1 MSGRNT
7 APQDAPDLADGIAP
21 ALPAGAAP
29 LAAPGALRA
38 GPQAVQAPRPALTL
52 KLGRRTWIGLGT
64 VVAVIGLWF
73 TLTTFTGLVTGARFP
88 SPAEFWASLTQ
99 ISGRGYAGGQLASH
113 ALHSLRLVAMGFA
126 VAIATGVPLGLW
138 MGWSRRAEAMINPV
152 FLVIRPIP
160 PLAWIPLAIL
170 WLGLGDSAKIMVI
183 WFAAFVPSVI
193 NTFAGV
199 RNIDRPILEA
209 AAMLGTPRWR
219 LIREV
224 IAPAASPLIFT
235 GLRLSLQA
243 SWTTLVAAELV
254 GALVGVGFVL
264 NMAQQDIYPGMILVG
279 MVTVG
284 VLGWATTMLLGMAE
298 RRALAWNVA
307 ARD

>member
-1 MSGRNT
+1 M
-7 APQDAPDLADGIAP
+7 
-21 ALPAGAAP
+21 
-29 LAAPGALRA
+29 
-38 GPQAVQAPRPALTL
+38 
-52 KLGRRTWIGLGT
+52 LGRRGLIGIAT
-64 VVAVIGLWF
+64 VIALVAIWF
-73 TLTTFTGLVTGARFP
+73 VLTTATGLVTGARFP
-88 SPAEFWASLTQ
+88 SPAEFWLSLTQ
-99 ISGRGYAGGQLASH
+99 ISTRGYAGAQLYSH
-113 ALHSLRLVAMGFA
+113 ALHSVKLVAFGFA

-138 MGWSRRAEAMINPV
+138 MGWDRRVEAAINPV

-170 WLGLGDSAKIMVI
+170 WLGLGDAAKIMVI
-183 WFAAFVPSVI
+183 WFSAFVPSVI
-193 NTFAGV
+193 NSFAGV

-219 LIREV
+219 MVRE
-224 IAPAASPLIFT
+224 IIMPAASPMIFT

-254 GALVGVGFVL
+254 GALAGVGFVL

-284 VLGWATTMLLGMAE
+284 LLGFATTWLLTQVE
-298 RRALAWNVA
+298 RQALAWNVA

>member
-1 MSGRNT
+1 MTVSRR
-7 APQDAPDLADGIAP
+7 GIIGITTVIA
-21 ALPAGAAP
+21 
-29 LAAPGALRA
+29 LAA
-38 GPQAVQAPRPALTL
+38 
-52 KLGRRTWIGLGT
+52 
-64 VVAVIGLWF
+64 LWF
-73 TLTTFTGLVTGARFP
+73 LLTTGTGIVSSARFP
-88 SPAEFWASLTQ
+88 SPAEFWVSFTQ
-99 ISGRGYAGGQLASH
+99 INTRGYAGAQLVSH
-113 ALHSLRLVAMGFA
+113 ALHSVKLVALGFA

-138 MGWSRRAEAMINPV
+138 MGWDRRIEAMINPV

-170 WLGLGDSAKIMVI
+170 WLGLGDAAKIMVI
-183 WFAAFVPSVI
+183 WFSAFVPSVI
-193 NTFAGV
+193 NSFAGV
-199 RNIDRPILEA
+199 RNIDRPVLEA

-219 LIREV
+219 LVHEV
-224 IAPAASPLIFT
+224 IMPAASPMIFT

-279 MVTVG
+279 MITVG
-284 VLGWATTMLLGMAE
+284 VLGFATTWLLTQVE
-298 RRALAWNVA
+298 RQALAWNMA

>member
-1 MSGRNT
+1 M
-7 APQDAPDLADGIAP
+7 I
-21 ALPAGAAP
+21 
-29 LAAPGALRA
+29 
-38 GPQAVQAPRPALTL
+38 
-52 KLGRRTWIGLGT
+52 GRRGWIGLET
-64 VVAVIGLWF
+64 VMALLVLWF
-73 TLTTFTGLVTGARFP
+73 LLTTLTGLVTGARFP
-88 SPAEFWASLTQ
+88 SPAEFWLSLTQ
-99 ISGRGYAGGQLASH
+99 ISTRGYAGGQLLSH
-113 ALHSLRLVAMGFA
+113 ALHSLKLVVMGFT

-138 MGWSRRAEAMINPV
+138 MGWNRKVEAAINPV

-183 WFAAFVPSVI
+183 WFSAFVPSVI

-199 RNIDRPILEA
+199 RNIDRPMIEA
-209 AAMLGTPRWR
+209 ARMLGTPRWR
-219 LIREV
+219 MVKEI

-284 VLGWATTMLLGMAE
+284 ILGWATTLVLSAAE
-298 RRALAWNVA
+298 RRALAWNIA

>member
-1 MSGRNT
+1 M
-7 APQDAPDLADGIAP
+7 
-21 ALPAGAAP
+21 
-29 LAAPGALRA
+29 
-38 GPQAVQAPRPALTL
+38 V
-52 KLGRRTWIGLGT
+52 GRRGWIGLST
-64 VVAVIGLWF
+64 IAAVLVLWWV
-73 TLTTFTGLVTGARFP
+73 LTTVTGVVSSARFP

-99 ISGRGYAGGQLASH
+99 INTRGYAGATLLSH
-113 ALHSLRLVAMGFA
+113 AVHSLKLVAMGFA
-126 VAIATGVPLGLW
+126 VAIATGIPLGLW
-138 MGWSRRAEAMINPV
+138 MGWDRRVEALINPI

-170 WLGLGDSAKIMVI
+170 WLGLGDAAKIMVI
-183 WFAAFVPSVI
+183 WFSAFVPSVI
-193 NTFAGV
+193 NAFTGV

-209 AAMLGTPRWR
+209 ARMLGTPRWTMV
-219 LIREV
+219 REI
-224 IAPAASPLIFT
+224 IAPAASPMIFT

-254 GALVGVGFVL
+254 GALVGLGFIL

-279 MVTVG
+279 MVAVG
-284 VLGWATTMLLGMAE
+284 ILGWATTWALGRVE

>member
-1 MSGRNT
+1 M
-7 APQDAPDLADGIAP
+7 P
-21 ALPAGAAP
+21 
-29 LAAPGALRA
+29 
-38 GPQAVQAPRPALTL
+38 
-52 KLGRRTWIGLGT
+52 GRRTWIGLVT
-64 VVAVIGLWF
+64 VLALVAIWF
-73 TLTTFTGLVTGARFP
+73 LLTTVTGMVSGGRFP
-88 SPAEFWASLTQ
+88 SPAEFWLSLRQ
-99 ISGRGYAGGQLASH
+99 ITGRGYAGGDLLQH
-113 ALHSLRLVAMGFA
+113 ALHSLKLVVMGFT

-138 MGWSRRAEAMINPV
+138 MGWSRKAEAAINPV

-170 WLGLGDSAKIMVI
+170 WLGLGDAAKIMVI
-183 WFAAFVPSVI
+183 WFSAFVPSVI
-193 NTFAGV
+193 NSFTGV

-209 AAMLGTPRWR
+209 ASMLGTPRWR
-219 LIREV
+219 MITEV
-224 IAPAASPLIFT
+224 IAPAAAPMIFT

-264 NMAQQDIYPGMILVG
+264 NMAQQDLYPGMILVG

-284 VLGWATTMLLGMAE
+284 LLGWATTKLLAMAE
-298 RRALAWNVA
+298 QRALAWNVA